1 MSCNNKGRLFIIS
14 APSGAGKTT
23 LCTMLM
29 KKYPAVNYSISYTTR
44 APRENEING
53 KDYFFIDKDTF
64 KTMADNNDFI
74 EWAEVHGNFYGTS
87 KSQIETALNN
97 GMDIILDIDPQGAM
111 QLKEKITNATYIFIT
126 APSMNELKERLVKRG
141 TEKDEHISL
150 RLENAKKEVEYF
162 MHYDYLIINDASD
175 EAFKQL
181 ESISLAEKLRT
192 TQYSKVIEFMHI

>member
-64 KTMADNNDFI
+64 KKMADNNDFI

-162 MHYDYLIINDASD
+162 KNDYLIINDATD

-181 ESISLAEKLRT
+181 ENIYLAEKLRT

>member
-1 MSCNNKGRLFIIS
+1 MAVYHVALTLNALHIINS
-14 APSGAGKTT
+14 DTPKETVQKFTILTQS
-23 LCTMLM
+23 
-29 KKYPAVNYSISYTTR
+29 
-44 APRENEING
+44 RENEING

-181 ESISLAEKLRT
+181 ESIYLAEKLRT